1 MAQDEW
7 TAVDAYFSEKL
18 LPPDDALEAALKR
31 NRDAGLP
38 AIDVSPL
45 QGKLLFLL
53 ARLVG
58 ARNVLEIGTLG
69 GYSTIWLARALAGA
83 GKVVTLEYSPA
94 HAAVARENIRAA
106 GLETKVDLRIG
117 AALETLPALEQEGVV
132 FDFVF
137 VDADKRSNPDY
148 LRWALRLAR
157 IGAVVAV
164 DNVARAGRVLD
175 AASDDPDII
184 GIRRF
189 LDLAGQE
196 MDQKKRWSATAIQT
210 VGAKGWDGLAIGLVE
225 QA

>member
-18 LPPDDALEAALKR
+18 LSPDETLDAALKR

-38 AIDVSPL
+38 SIDVSPL
-45 QGKLLFLL
+45 QGKLLHLL
-53 ARLVG
+53 ARLMG
-58 ARNVLEIGTLG
+58 ARNILEIGRLG
-69 GYSTIWLARALAGA
+69 GYSTIWLARALPEG

-106 GLETKVDLRIG
+106 GLDAKVDLRVG
-117 AALETLPALEQEGVV
+117 AALETLPVLEQEGLVL
-132 FDFVF
+132 DFVF

-157 IGAVVAV
+157 IGAVIAV
-164 DNVARAGRVLD
+164 DNVARGGRVLD
-175 AASDDPDII
+175 AASDDADIV

-189 LDLAGQE
+189 FDLAGQQAVQ
-196 MDQKKRWSATAIQT
+196 DKIWSATAIQT
-210 VGAKGWDGLAIGLVE
+210 VGAKGWDGLAIGIVE
-225 QA
+225 GA